1 MLQVCQSFSCSVHKE
16 RLSCLEKYAM
26 SPHLPHACMQ
36 ARVKLGWRISK
47 TLILDAGEASLDDN
61 YSDLKEKGISGRLA
75 DYAALMAKRPEVRVG
90 MR

>member
-1 MLQVCQSFSCSVHKE
+1 
-16 RLSCLEKYAM
+16 
-26 SPHLPHACMQ
+26 MQ